1 MSFRFMRMMLFF
13 DLPRDTAKQRG
24 AATRFVKDLLK
35 QGLIKLQQ
43 SVYCKLSLY
52 ASSLELQKEAV
63 KKIKPQEGNIMLLT
77 VTEKQFNSME
87 MLLGTIETKQLSD
100 VERVVFI

>member
-1 MSFRFMRMMLFF
+1 
-13 DLPRDTAKQRG
+13 
-24 AATRFVKDLLK
+24 
-35 QGLIKLQQ
+35 
-43 SVYCKLSLY
+43 
-52 ASSLELQKEAV
+52 
-63 KKIKPQEGNIMLLT
+63 MLLT

>member
-1 MSFRFMRMMLFF
+1 MRALVFF
-13 DLPRDTAKQRG
+13 DLPTETNEDKRNYRQFRK
-24 AATRFVKDLLK
+24 L
-35 QGLIKLQQ
+35 LIKNGFIMLQE
-43 SVYCKLSLY
+43 SVYCKLSLN